1 MSLSLKTMETPIE
14 TESKPCVLCD
24 HTPCVLG
31 GADKTMW
38 LCLSCDADVNE
49 RLRLREAADKTK
61 MKTCETCETKM
72 DHWWDDE
79 EGLPFCSSCFKE
91 EGGQCDG
98 CHWDDCVLCHEEEEE
113 WCEEHEQRMWNEHG
127 EKCGACL
134 EKESECPGC
143 LRSKADEEY
152 REARCCRC
160 DTEMCGQC
168 YSVSPIEGDD
178 ECYCK
183 RCAQDRLDE
192 KEMKLNPDL
201 GFDHEGYWIL
211 NPYVSQCGRRD
222 GEYGKT
228 HEELLAIF
236 KTQAYLDW
244 LKASGEFAVE

>member
-1 MSLSLKTMETPIE
+1 MSLTMKTE
-14 TESKPCVLCD
+14 
-24 HTPCVLG
+24 
-31 GADKTMW
+31 
-38 LCLSCDADVNE
+38 
-49 RLRLREAADKTK
+49 

-98 CHWDDCVLCHEEEEE
+98 CHWDDCVLCNEEEENSLNCEVCGHEDTVVHDWGCVALCETCSMADGEPHCPRTSRSGEAEQCE
-113 WCEEHEQRMWNEHG
+113 WCVSAWAKIDGKEEDE
-127 EKCGACL
+127 
-134 EKESECPGC
+134 ECPGC

-192 KEMKLNPDL
+192 EEEECPGYTKEEEEAQSIRFFGSAERKKEVFAMPWEEQVAVIAAIAK
-201 GFDHEGYWIL
+201 
-211 NPYVSQCGRRD
+211 
-222 GEYGKT
+222 GE
-228 HEELLAIF
+228 
-236 KTQAYLDW
+236 TQ
-244 LKASGEFAVE
+244 